1 VAILVN
7 YYLSPSDLCIALL
20 PIGLFSQYL
29 DERPGIPRWARIT
42 MLSTQLVL
50 FLPPLH
56 VLTLAGHVYV
66 FVAIP
71 ILIMY
76 LLTAAD
82 IFRGVPVKQ
91 EGSVGG

>member
-1 VAILVN
+1 
-7 YYLSPSDLCIALL
+7 
-20 PIGLFSQYL
+20 
-29 DERPGIPRWARIT
+29 

-66 FVAIP
+66 YVAIP

-91 EGSVGG
+91 EGFVGG